1 MELMETPG
9 EILKAA
15 LEAAGLSQSELA
27 RRLKRSPGYLSE
39 VISGKRRI
47 TTVLAL
53 DLDAVSELDMTAE
66 GWLELQHDYDLEQA
80 RQRRA
85 REGQQ

>member
-53 DLDAVSELDMTAE
+53 DLERELKTAADY
-66 GWLELQHDYDLEQA
+66 WLDLQHDFDLEQA
-80 RQRRA
+80 RQQRA
-85 REGQQ
+85 REAQR